1 MRFVVYV
8 PFAAALMVTLLAAVA
23 SRRLPPRI
31 ATWWLTLSGIAAAT
45 ASLAALALLAFTAV
59 GQAAPVAAEGH
70 WSVPALQARDPVIT
84 PVALASLM
92 ILLAAA
98 AALLI
103 TAWRRLGALAEARR
117 LCRSVR
123 PDRGLVI
130 VDEPGLHAFAV
141 PGAARR
147 VVVSSGMLRSLDGAE
162 RRALLAHERSHLR
175 HRHHLFLTAL
185 RLAAAVNPLLY
196 PVFRAAV
203 FTIERWADEDAATA
217 VQDRPLVARTL
228 GKAALASLRH
238 PAAALPLAAQ
248 HVPRRMQALLTAPP
262 PRRTAVILALG
273 TALLLITGLS
283 LLEAAHDTERL
294 FEAAMHTY
302 QAMHRQ

>member
-1 MRFVVYV
+1 MRLVVYV
-8 PFAAALMVTLLAAVA
+8 PFAAALIVTLLAAVA

-31 ATWWLTLSGIAAAT
+31 ATWWLAASGVAAAA
-45 ASLAALALLAFTAV
+45 ASSAALALLAFTAV

-70 WSVPALQARDPVIT
+70 WSVPALRARDPVIT

-92 ILLAAA
+92 ILLVAA

-123 PDRGLVI
+123 PGSELVI

-141 PGAARR
+141 PGAGRW
-147 VVVSSGMLRSLDGAE
+147 VVVSSGMLRSLDSAE

-185 RLAAAVNPLLY
+185 RLAAAINPLLY

-203 FTIERWADEDAATA
+203 FTIERWADEDAAEA

-228 GKAALASLRH
+228 GKAAVAALRH
-238 PAAALPLAAQ
+238 PAAVLPLAAH

-273 TALLLITGLS
+273 AALLLITGLS

-294 FEAAMHTY
+294 FEAAMHSY

>member
-1 MRFVVYV
+1 VRIVIYV
-8 PFAAALMVTLLAAVA
+8 PFAAALMVTLLATVV

-31 ATWWLTLSGIAAAT
+31 ATWWLAVAGVAAA
-45 ASLAALALLAFTAV
+45 ASSSAALALLAFTAV
-59 GQAAPVAAEGH
+59 GQLAPVAAEGH
-70 WSVPALQARDPVIT
+70 WSVPALRAHDPVLT
-84 PVALASLM
+84 PVGLGALM

-98 AALLI
+98 AALCI
-103 TAWRRLGALAEARR
+103 TAWRRLGALAAARR

-123 PDRGLVI
+123 PESELLVL
-130 VDEPGLHAFAV
+130 DDPSPHAFAV

-185 RLAAAVNPLLY
+185 RLAAAVNPLLH
-196 PVFRAAV
+196 PVFRAAM
-203 FTIERWADEDAATA
+203 FTIERWADEDAAEA

-228 GKAALASLRH
+228 GKAALASLQP
-238 PAAALPLAAQ
+238 PAAALALAVQ
-248 HVPRRMQALLTAPP
+248 HVPRRMQAMLAAPP
-262 PRRTAVILALG
+262 PRRTIVILALG

-294 FEAAMHTY
+294 FEAAMHSY
-302 QAMHRQ
+302 RAMHGQ

>member
-1 MRFVVYV
+1 M
-8 PFAAALMVTLLAAVA
+8 
-23 SRRLPPRI
+23 
-31 ATWWLTLSGIAAAT
+31 
-45 ASLAALALLAFTAV
+45 
-59 GQAAPVAAEGH
+59 
-70 WSVPALQARDPVIT
+70 
-84 PVALASLM
+84 
-92 ILLAAA
+92 
-98 AALLI
+98 
-103 TAWRRLGALAEARR
+103 
-117 LCRSVR
+117 
-123 PDRGLVI
+123 I

-141 PGAARR
+141 PGAAGR

-203 FTIERWADEDAATA
+203 FTIERWADEDAAEA

-248 HVPRRMQALLTAPP
+248 HVPRRMQALLAAPP

-273 TALLLITGLS
+273 AVLLLITGLS

-294 FEAAMHTY
+294 FEAAMHSY